1 MIADRVGPLDTYAV
15 VCAFS
20 SASIFYWTSV
30 SNAAGNIA
38 FAVLYGFFSG
48 GVVSLA
54 FVVITAITPDLNRLG
69 TRLGMVSILKGIGS
83 LIGPPISGAIV
94 KSTGQYLGVQLFSA
108 FGIMITAVLSVCMR
122 LVIARRDM
130 RAASE
135 AARQEQEMQP
145 TSREPQTKRAT
156 QDE

>member
-1 MIADRVGPLDTYAV
+1 M
-15 VCAFS
+15 
-20 SASIFYWTSV
+20 

-54 FVVITAITPDLNRLG
+54 WVVIASITPDLSRLG
-69 TRLGMVSILKGIGS
+69 TRLGMVSILKGVGS

-130 RAASE
+130 RAARD
-135 AARQEQEMQP
+135 AAQQEQELQSP
-145 TSREPQTKRAT
+145 VAERQTKRAA
-156 QDE
+156 